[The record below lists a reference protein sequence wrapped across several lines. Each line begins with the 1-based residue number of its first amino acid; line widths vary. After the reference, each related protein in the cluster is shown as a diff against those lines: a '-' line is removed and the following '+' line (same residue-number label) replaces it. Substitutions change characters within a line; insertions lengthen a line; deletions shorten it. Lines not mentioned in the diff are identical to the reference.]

1 MALRLGAAVC
11 VAAMFVVVV
20 PAGRAQGAGPRVFS
34 TPEDAARELI
44 DVAKANDLER
54 LIAIFGQAG
63 QDLVDTS
70 DVATGRRNREVLVVA
85 AAEGWRVV
93 DLPPGRKELVLGNE
107 AWPFPAPIVKGPSG
121 WYFDAD
127 AGREEVLN
135 RRIGRN
141 ELAVIR
147 TCRTYVTAQR
157 AYASTGHDGK
167 PAGLFARR
175 FASTPGAHDG
185 LYWPARPGEPR
196 SPLGTLI
203 AQAAEER
210 YSRRADGEGPSPLY
224 GYYFRIL
231 EGQGPAATGGAAD
244 CVVNGDMSGGFALVA
259 WPVFYD
265 ASGVM
270 TFIVNQDGIVHEK
283 DLGAETATAVKAVT
297 HYDPDATWRKVQP

>member
-1 MALRLGAAVC
+1 MALRLGAALC
-11 VAAMFVVVV
+11 VAATCLLAV
-20 PAGRAQGAGPRVFS
+20 PASRAQGAGPRVFGS
-34 TPEDAARELI
+34 PEDAARELI
-44 DVAKANDLER
+44 DVVKANDLER

-93 DLPPGRKELVLGNE
+93 DLPPDRKELVLGNE
-107 AWPFPAPIVKGPSG
+107 GWPFPAPIVKGPSG

-127 AGREEVLN
+127 AGREEILN

-157 AYASTGHDGK
+157 AYASAGRDGK

-175 FASTPGAHDG
+175 FGSTPGAHDG

-203 AQAAEER
+203 AQAAEEG
-210 YSRRADGEGPSPLY
+210 YTRRADGEGPSPLY

-231 EGQGPAATGGAAD
+231 EGQGPAAAGGAAEY
-244 CVVNGDMSGGFALVA
+244 VVNGEMSGGFALVA

-270 TFIVNQDGIVHEK
+270 TFIVNQEGIVYEK
-283 DLGAETATAVKAVT
+283 DLGPETATAAKAIT